1 MAETLTVQQREAV
14 NNRGG
19 KLLVSAAAGSGKTK
33 VLVDR
38 LMGYLTD
45 PTDPADLDDFLIIT
59 YTKAAAAELRAK
71 IAAKLTQMIADQP
84 ENKHLQKQMQRL
96 YLTKIST
103 VHAFCADILREFSYR
118 LDIPGDFRVAEE
130 NECQELQMRAME
142 QVLEEAYDNAHNDPD
157 FCAFADTQGLGRDD
171 RQLPDI
177 ILKVYN
183 SARCHLDPERWLA
196 SCVESADISHI
207 DDAAQTVWGSF
218 LLHDLHVFLD
228 LYMDALSK
236 CARAAAEAQDMEK
249 PAALLK
255 DTVYQLD
262 RLRNAQTWQ
271 QVQERKNIDFGRL
284 TFSRK
289 CADLELAEKI
299 KAVRTSCKEGLEKK
313 LRSFHD
319 DSDQVLDDLKA
330 SCGALRGLIDLTK
343 KFSRCYDKQKA
354 ARRVLDFGDL
364 EHRTLD
370 LLLGKKR
377 WGATSVAAEVS
388 CRFREVMVDEY
399 QDSNAIQDAIFSA
412 LTEKRNNCFMVG
424 DVKQSI
430 YQFRL
435 ADPGIF
441 LEKYNIYVPADQ
453 AKTGQGRKVLL
464 SKNFRSAG
472 AVIGAVNDV
481 FSTCM
486 TQQVGGLVY
495 GEDEALSEGIPHQ
508 PLSEPEIELCAV
520 SVENDT
526 YAEEAAVA
534 ANRIC
539 QLLDGTHMIR
549 EADVLRP
556 IKPKDIVILLRSPG
570 SVGAEF
576 MFALE
581 TRGVRCTMG
590 GNLDLLHTEEITVL
604 RSLLQVI
611 NNPLQDIPLVA
622 VLLSR
627 VFAFTADEIAA
638 FRGKN
643 KRVSIYHAL
652 RANASPKIAAFLDV
666 LDTLRME
673 SKMSGLAHLL
683 NTVLS
688 LTRMDSIFAAMPDG
702 NEKIANIQ
710 SFLQLVNDFE
720 KRSGRDLG
728 RLLDYLNALE
738 EKGIQTAGE
747 GEPDAVTIMSIH
759 KSKGLEFPVVFLCGL
774 SRQFNTESAR
784 ESVLCDR
791 ELGLGLG
798 CVDSINR
805 VRYPSVAKRA
815 IASKILSDSISE
827 EMRVLY
833 VAMTRAKDRLVMT
846 YASRYLE
853 KDISDIAL
861 KMDMC
866 TQALM
871 SREVDCPGSWVL
883 QTALRHT
890 EAGVLHR
897 LAGCTPKCHVPDIPW
912 KISVHY
918 ADQQD
923 ACLEEEY
930 AQKKTLDASV
940 VERIAS
946 SLSFVYPHAEAV
958 NTPSKLT
965 ATQIKGR
972 SKDMEAAENTH
983 KDEKPFQKWRKP
995 SFLQAVTSG
1004 VDYGNAVHTVMHYI
1018 DYAKCRTVADIDAE
1032 LSRMAASRIITQQ
1045 QRQRIDVDSI
1055 KTFFDSPI
1063 GQQLQHCGNVLRE
1076 FKFSVLDDASK
1087 YSRAESSEQVLLQ
1100 GVVDCALV
1108 EPDGITI
1115 IDFKTDRVSDG
1126 ILENIVAGYCTQVKT
1141 YAGALSRIYRRPVKG
1156 MYLYFFHINELVS
1169 L

>member
-14 NNRGG
+14 SNRGG

-45 PTDPADLDDFLIIT
+45 PADPANLDDFLIIT
-59 YTKAAAAELRAK
+59 YTKAAAAELRSK

-84 ENKHLQKQMQRL
+84 ENKHLQKQVQRL

-103 VHAFCADILREFSYR
+103 VHAFCADLLREFSYR

-142 QVLEEAYDNAHNDPD
+142 QVLEEAYENAHNDPD

-171 RQLPDI
+171 RQLPEI

-183 SARCHLDPERWLA
+183 SSRCHLDPDQWLTA
-196 SCVESADISHI
+196 CLEHSNVSDIC
-207 DDAAQTVWGSF
+207 DAAQTVWGSF
-218 LLHDLHVFLD
+218 LLQDLHVFLD
-228 LYMDALSK
+228 LYIEALSK
-236 CARAAAEAQDMEK
+236 CAHAASEAQDMEK

-255 DTVYQLD
+255 DTVYQLEQ
-262 RLRNAQTWQ
+262 LRNAQSWQ
-271 QVQERKNIDFGRL
+271 QVQERKHIDFGRL
-284 TFSRK
+284 TFSKK
-289 CADLELAEKI
+289 CADPELAEKI
-299 KAVRTSCKEGLEKK
+299 KAVRTGCKEALEKK

-319 DSDQVLDDLKA
+319 DSDQILNDLRE
-330 SCGALRGLIDLTK
+330 SCNALRGLIDLTK

-377 WGATSVAAEVS
+377 WGPTSVAAEVS

-441 LEKYNIYVPADQ
+441 LEKYNTYVPADQ

-472 AVIGAVNDV
+472 AVISAVNDV

-486 TQQVGGLVY
+486 TPQVGGLVY
-495 GEDEALSEGIPHQ
+495 GEEEALSEGIPHQ
-508 PLSEPEIELCAV
+508 PLSEPEIELCAIC
-520 SVENDT
+520 VENDT
-526 YAEEAAVA
+526 YSEEAAVA

-549 EADVLRP
+549 DADAFRP
-556 IKPKDIVILLRSPG
+556 IKPRDIVILLRSPG

-576 MFALE
+576 MYALE
-581 TRGVRCTMG
+581 TRGVRCSMG

-652 RANASPKIAAFLDV
+652 REKSTPKITGFLDV

-673 SKMSGLAHLL
+673 SKISSLTHLL

-688 LTRMDSIFAAMPDG
+688 LTRLDSIYAAMADG
-702 NEKIANIQ
+702 GERIANIQ
-710 SFLQLVNDFE
+710 SFLQIAIDFE
-720 KRSGRDLG
+720 KRSGRDIG
-728 RLLDYLNALE
+728 RFLDYLDALE
-738 EKGIQTAGE
+738 EKGIQTAAE

-774 SRQFNTESAR
+774 SRQFNAESAR
-784 ESVLCDR
+784 ASVLCDR
-791 ELGLGLG
+791 DLGLGLG
-798 CVDSINR
+798 CVDSKNR
-805 VRYPSVAKRA
+805 VRYPTVAKRA
-815 IASKILSDSISE
+815 IASKILSDGLSE

-833 VAMTRAKDRLVMT
+833 VAMTRARDRLIMT

-853 KDISDIAL
+853 KDISDIAQR
-861 KMDMC
+861 MDMC
-866 TQALM
+866 SQALM

-883 QTALRHT
+883 QTALKHT

-897 LAGCTPKCHVPDIPW
+897 LAGCTPKCHVVDVPW

-918 ADQQD
+918 AGQQD
-923 ACLEEEY
+923 AYLEEEH
-930 AQKKTLDASV
+930 AQETKLEDAV

-946 SLSFVYPHAEAV
+946 SLSFIYPYSGAV

-972 SKDMEAAENTH
+972 SKDMEAAENTR
-983 KDEKPFQKWRKP
+983 KDTGLFQKWRKP
-995 SFLQAVTSG
+995 SFLQAVTG
-1004 VDYGNAVHTVMHYI
+1004 GTDYGNAVHSVMHYI
-1018 DYAKCRTVADIDAE
+1018 DFAKCDTIANIDAE
-1032 LSRMAASRIITQQ
+1032 LDRMMAASIITHE
-1045 QRQRIDVDSI
+1045 QRQRIDVDSL
-1055 KTFFDSPI
+1055 KAFFDAPV
-1063 GQQLQHCGNVLRE
+1063 GQMLQHSKNILRE
-1076 FKFSVLDDASK
+1076 FKFSILDDASK
-1087 YSRAESSEQVLLQ
+1087 YSQADASEQVLLQ
-1100 GVVDCALV
+1100 GVVDCAV
-1108 EPDGITI
+1108 IETDGITV
-1115 IDFKTDRVSDG
+1115 IDFKTDRVNAAT
-1126 ILENIVAGYCTQVKT
+1126 LNKTVEGYYTQVKT
-1141 YAGALSRIYRRPVKG
+1141 YANALSRIFRKPVKD
-1156 MYLYFFHINELVS
+1156 MYLYFFRINELVR